1 MLMNAMNDDMKQA
14 AGWNET
20 LAIHRHVEAQ
30 SCDSTWVD
38 EALSDYVFNSN
49 NPGLEDTYRCAIFNI
64 HHRDNCDL
72 MKKLIND
79 ALWEKA
85 KSEIENYEPDYD
97 AAA

>member
-1 MLMNAMNDDMKQA
+1 MNYAMDQWKSAN
-14 AGWNET
+14 GWDET

-38 EALSDYVFNSN
+38 EALADYVFNSN
-49 NPGLEDTYRCAIFNI
+49 DNNLEAQYKCAIFNI
-64 HHRDNCDL
+64 YHRDNCEL
-72 MKKLIND
+72 MKKLIDD